1 MKIKD
6 HFLSKEIFEIKE
18 TEIEGIFKTYPIP
31 ENLGKYYESKDYIS
45 HHQDSNSLKE
55 KIYKFAQSFNL
66 NYKRNILSSV
76 SFENAKV
83 LDYGCGAGEF
93 LKHSLVNIFLS
104 GSCFLVTSKRLYL
117 LIIFFNLLPS
127 LGTLSFCG

>member
-31 ENLGKYYESKDYIS
+31 ENLGKYYESKDYIP

-55 KIYKFAQSFNL
+55 KNL
-66 NYKRNILSSV
+66 QICS
-76 SFENAKV
+76 
-83 LDYGCGAGEF
+83 
-93 LKHSLVNIFLS
+93 IF
-104 GSCFLVTSKRLYL
+104 
-117 LIIFFNLLPS
+117 
-127 LGTLSFCG
+127 